1 MTWAL
6 SRSRGRFGRCLAG
19 APWFGRAAF
28 LAAVLASDIGPGP
41 ARASDASDCAAI
53 NGGGL
58 DLELGAVAEE
68 RRQAR
73 LAAGD
78 TIDFII
84 EKPAGSL
91 ATLRLVAAWPRL
103 LLAAPEHGTVS
114 FTADRRGLVEFVFAV
129 EGDEGA
135 RLSARCT
142 ETRRGRKTASRGK
155 EQVARRAEKLLSE
168 YPGLIEIE
176 TAADLQDP
184 LTTADPSIPDST
196 RQSGSASALA
206 PPRAAPGVR
215 PLPPPDGV
223 EVYLQGGD
231 KRYPLARS
239 DGSPPPGRGDLL
251 SGGGVSYRLWPH
263 IMIGALVKLDQ
274 AAAANGEP
282 PNQIS
287 YHGWLA
293 GPVASVQIA
302 PGVSLDAS
310 AAWGAA
316 GEGGVAAELERRQVK
331 ARLASTQTYGRW
343 RFAPTI
349 ALDYVEAQSQAPFEE
364 SSARSGSGQLNVR
377 PELSYRFDLG
387 GTSFIEPK
395 AALSTVWGIGGL
407 NELSPPA
414 LAHED
419 VHLKAEAGFTLG
431 TQAGAKIEAT
441 GGIEDGGTGAP
452 DIWSG
457 RLRFNVPLK

>member
-6 SRSRGRFGRCLAG
+6 FRNQSHFTRCLPGLRRLGHAVLV
-19 APWFGRAAF
+19 AAA
-28 LAAVLASDIGPGP
+28 LAAEAVPGP
-41 ARASDASDCAAI
+41 ARASEASDCAAI
-53 NGGGL
+53 NGGDL
-58 DLELGAVAEE
+58 DVELGAAAEG

-78 TIDFII
+78 TIDFTI

-91 ATLRLVAAWPRL
+91 ATLRLVTGRPRL

-114 FTADRRGLVEFVFAV
+114 FTAERRGVLEFVFAV

-135 RLSARCT
+135 RFKARCT
-142 ETRRGRKTASRGK
+142 EARRGLRAASRGK
-155 EQVARRAEKLLSE
+155 EPVARRAEKLLSE
-168 YPGLIEIE
+168 HPGLIELE
-176 TAADLQDP
+176 AATDLQTP
-184 LTTADPSIPDST
+184 LTKADPDIADRTGHPS
-196 RQSGSASALA
+196 SASALA
-206 PPRAAPGVR
+206 PPPAAPGAR
-215 PLPPPDGV
+215 PLPPSDGV

-239 DGSPPPGRGDLL
+239 DGSPAPGRGDPL
-251 SGGGVSYRLWPH
+251 SGGGVRYRLWPH

-274 AAAANGEP
+274 AAAGGGEP
-282 PNQIS
+282 PNEIS

-293 GPVASVQIA
+293 GPVTTVQIA

-316 GEGGVAAELERRQVK
+316 GEGGPATELERRQIK
-331 ARLASTQTYGRW
+331 ARLASTRTYGRW

-349 ALDYVEAQSQAPFEE
+349 ALDYLEEHSQAPFEE
-364 SSARSGSGQLNVR
+364 SSGRSGSGQLNVR

-395 AALSTVWGIGGL
+395 AALSTVWGIEGL
-407 NELSPPA
+407 NELSPAA
-414 LAHED
+414 LAHEE
-419 VHLKAEAGFTLG
+419 VRLKAEAGFTLG
-431 TQAGAKIEAT
+431 TRAGTKIEAT
-441 GGIEDGGTGAP
+441 GGIEDGGTGSA